1 MMDTNRVGQVL
12 AQKGMVKPCH
22 RCDHMN
28 FSVLNGFTKFI
39 LQQDFWDGVE
49 VAGASV
55 PVVNVACDNC
65 GAITAHA
72 VGALGLKLD

>member
-1 MMDTNRVGQVL
+1 
-12 AQKGMVKPCH
+12 
-22 RCDHMN
+22 MN

-39 LQQDFWDGVE
+39 LQQDFRDGVE

-65 GAITAHA
+65 GAITAMPSA
-72 VGALGLKLD
+72 PLVSN

>member
-1 MMDTNRVGQVL
+1 MDTNRVGQVL
-12 AQKGMVKPCH
+12 QQKGVTKPCH

-28 FSVLNGFTKFI
+28 FTVLNGFTKFI
-39 LQQDFWDGVE
+39 LQKNFRDGVE
-49 VAGASV
+49 AGGASV

-72 VGALGLKLD
+72 IGALGLKLD

>member
-1 MMDTNRVGQVL
+1 MDTNRVGQVL
-12 AQKGMVKPCH
+12 AQKGVVKPCH
-22 RCDHMN
+22 HMN
-28 FSVLNGFTKFI
+28 FTVLNGFTKFI
-39 LQQDFWDGVE
+39 LQQDFRDGVE

-72 VGALGLKLD
+72 IGALGLKLD